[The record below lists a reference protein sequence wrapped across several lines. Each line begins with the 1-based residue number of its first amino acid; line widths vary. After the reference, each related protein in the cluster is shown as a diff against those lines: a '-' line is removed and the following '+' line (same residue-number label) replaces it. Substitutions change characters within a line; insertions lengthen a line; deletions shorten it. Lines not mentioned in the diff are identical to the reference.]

1 MTEYSW
7 HPRRMALMLWFSGAI
22 ALAQVP
28 TGGLGGVILDG
39 TDAVV
44 QNAQITVSNP
54 DSSLRR
60 SATSGPDGRYAVAGL
75 PAGTYAVRTTA
86 AGFQPV
92 IQTTFV
98 RPGADTRVDTR
109 LSIGPVDQ
117 SIEVTAT
124 VPPLSYELHGITGG
138 VSRFQ
143 IVNLPL
149 NGREFL
155 QLATLEPGISAAPS
169 AGFFTRRID
178 IAILGGAPEQTRVT
192 MDGAPIYGPVA
203 GGTPQNFSQ
212 EVVQEFQVSSAN
224 FDLSTGLT
232 GTGAV
237 NVATR
242 YGGNSIHGS
251 GFFYFRDDNM
261 AAYPALRREETNT
274 DPFFAR
280 RQSGFNLGGPI
291 KKNRAY
297 FFTTLEHLNQ
307 DGVVTV
313 QPRVPEF
320 SAFGGIFPSRLT
332 GNQVTARIDVRI
344 NDSNNLFVRY
354 SHDGNDGFAPP
365 ASLSSLPSNWSRNQ
379 NWSDQSLV
387 SLTSALKPQ
396 LTNELRFSYW
406 YWHTRNLTPTAN
418 DCSTACAGL
427 GLPEIRILGTDFA
440 AGNYTLAPQGGD
452 FRRYHLADN
461 LTWQVGAHQ
470 LRFGGEWQF
479 DRGNGFLSLV
489 EPASLVLYSPQAV
502 RAYNAD
508 PSVLPQARI
517 PLPTSFR
524 TVNDLLQLP
533 LAAVNIGFGDAS
545 QPPSFASNS
554 ASKDHIARLYWQD
567 RWRLTPRLSMNYG
580 LAYHLQARMANH
592 DLSKPDYLA
601 PLLGSGGLSATSRDR
616 NNFAP
621 SAGFVWTPTRDLKTV
636 FRMGAGMYYDLP
648 LASQRLQERSTLG
661 PRGTGRVVVDGS
673 LIQNPIPGIPT
684 VPLGRP
690 LNFRTS
696 PTQFSGSHLLS
707 ILPNVRRALIQQ
719 FGDPA
724 NTDLSVRN
732 IDVFKQGAGI
742 MAGDFVAPYSLHFNV
757 GVQHELAH
765 DLVIT
770 ADFVL
775 RRSVHQNTGG
785 IDLNRWNSASGPVI
799 AKCVGQQALDPRAR
813 CSTGPIEVQFSAGRS
828 RYQGLLLRLD
838 RRWSRHYQL
847 SAAYALASSVGLEQ
861 VISNDNWFAG
871 YGPTDADRRH
881 TLTVSGIVDLP
892 FGLRLSSITSF
903 ASKPPFRA
911 QLFGLDLNGDGK
923 SNDLLPGTGWN
934 ELNRGLGIED
944 FRSRVGAFNSTVAG
958 GRTPTGQ
965 LIPSVMPPS
974 SFAFGD
980 RFFSMDFRLAKVVR
994 FRERYE
1000 INVFAE
1006 VFNALNVANL
1016 SGYGTNLLEP
1026 SSFGQP
1032 ASRVTQVFGSG
1043 GPRAFQLGARLSF

>member
-1 MTEYSW
+1 MMQYT
-7 HPRRMALMLWFSGAI
+7 RRLRRI
-22 ALAQVP
+22 ALTQLFSAAIVMAQVP
-28 TGGLGGVILDG
+28 TGGLGGVISDG

-44 QNAQITVSNP
+44 QNAQITVSSP
-54 DSSLRR
+54 DSGMRR
-60 SATSGPDGRYAVAGL
+60 TATSGADGSYAVSGL
-75 PAGTYAVRTTA
+75 PAGTYAVSTTA
-86 AGFQPV
+86 TGFQTV
-92 IQTTFV
+92 IQIATV
-98 RPGADTRVDTR
+98 RAGADTRVSMR
-109 LSIGPVDQ
+109 LSVGPVDQ
-117 SIEVTAT
+117 SIEVRTEA
-124 VPPLSYELHGITGG
+124 PPLNYERHGISGG

-169 AGFFTRRID
+169 AGFFTRRVD
-178 IAILGGAPEQTRVT
+178 IAILGGTPEQTRVT
-192 MDGAPIYGPVA
+192 MDGGPIYGPVA

-232 GTGAV
+232 SAGAV

-242 YGGNSIHGS
+242 YGGNSFHGS
-251 GFFYFRDDNM
+251 GFSYFRDHNM
-261 AAYPALRREETNT
+261 AAYPALRREQANA

-297 FFTTLEHLNQ
+297 FFTTAEHLNQ

-313 QPRVPEF
+313 QPRVTEL
-320 SAFGGIFPSRLT
+320 ATFGGIFPSRLT
-332 GNQVTARIDVRI
+332 GNQATARIDLRI
-344 NDSNNLFVRY
+344 NDSHNLFVRY

-365 ASLSSLPSNWSRNQ
+365 AGQASLPSNWSRNQ
-379 NWSDQSLV
+379 NWSDQSLL
-387 SLTSALKPQ
+387 SFTSALTHR
-396 LTNELRFSYW
+396 LTNEIRVSYW
-406 YWHTRNLTPTAN
+406 YWHTRNLTPTTN
-418 DCSTACAGL
+418 DCSACPGL
-427 GLPEIRILGTDFA
+427 GMPEIHILGTDFA

-461 LTWQVGAHQ
+461 LTWQVGSHQ
-470 LRFGGEWQF
+470 FRLGGEWQF

-517 PLPTSFR
+517 PLPSVFR
-524 TVNDLLQLP
+524 TFNDLLQLP

-545 QPPSFASNS
+545 QPPSFAFES
-554 ASKDHIARLYWQD
+554 ARKDHIARIYWQD
-567 RWRLTPRLSMNYG
+567 RWRVTPRLSMNYG
-580 LAYHLQARMANH
+580 LAYHLQARLANH
-592 DLSKPDYLA
+592 DLSKPEYLA
-601 PLLGSGGLSATSRDR
+601 PLLGARGLSATANDR

-621 SAGFVWTPTRDLKTV
+621 SAGLVWTPTRDLKTV
-636 FRMGAGMYYDLP
+636 LRIGAGMYYDLP

-696 PTQFSGSHLLS
+696 PTQLTGSHLLS
-707 ILPNVRRALIQQ
+707 ILPNVRRTLVQQ
-719 FGDPA
+719 FGDPT
-724 NTDLSVRN
+724 NTDLSIRN

-742 MAGDFVAPYSLHFNV
+742 IASDFVSPYSLHFNV
-757 GVQHELAH
+757 GVQRELAR
-765 DLVIT
+765 DLVVT

-799 AKCVGQQALDPRAR
+799 PRCAGQQALDPRVR
-813 CSTGPIEVQFSAGRS
+813 CSTGPVEVQFSAGRS
-828 RYQGLLLRLD
+828 RYQALLLKLD
-838 RRWSRHYQL
+838 RRWSRRYQVSL
-847 SAAYALASSVGLEQ
+847 AYALASSVGLEQ

-871 YGPTDADRRH
+871 YGPADADRRH

-903 ASKPPFRA
+903 ASKTPFRA
-911 QLFGLDLNGDGK
+911 QLFGVDLNGDGK

-934 ELNRGLGIED
+934 ELNRGLGTED
-944 FRSRVGAFNSTVAG
+944 LRARVGTFNATLAG

-965 LIPSVMPPS
+965 LIPSVTLPS
-974 SFAFGD
+974 SLSFGD
-980 RFFSMDFRLAKVVR
+980 RFFSMDFRLAKVVH
-994 FRERYE
+994 FGERYE

-1026 SSFGQP
+1026 SSFAQP

-1043 GPRAFQLGARLSF
+1043 GPRAFQLGGRFNF